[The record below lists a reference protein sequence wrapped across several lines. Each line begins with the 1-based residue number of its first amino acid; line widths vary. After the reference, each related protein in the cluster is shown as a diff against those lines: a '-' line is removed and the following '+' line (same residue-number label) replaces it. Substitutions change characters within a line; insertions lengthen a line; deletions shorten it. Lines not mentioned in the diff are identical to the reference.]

1 MYGTVARLQLKPGA
15 QQQIADQLRE
25 FEQAQVPGF
34 VSSYVYQM
42 DADPNVYYLAVA
54 FENKDAYF
62 ANARSPEQYARFE
75 KMMTL
80 LVGEPEWHDGEIVYA
95 VHRRT

>member
-15 QQQIADQLRE
+15 QQQMADQLRE

-42 DADPNVYYLAVA
+42 DADPNVY
-54 FENKDAYF
+54 
-62 ANARSPEQYARFE
+62 
-75 KMMTL
+75 
-80 LVGEPEWHDGEIVYA
+80 
-95 VHRRT
+95 